1 MLEHIYVLAY
11 IIYML
16 IEPDLFF
23 KMLADPTRLRCLM
36 LMQSEG
42 ELCVCELT
50 QALGIIQPKISRHLA
65 ILREEGMVKDRRAG
79 HWVYYQLNP
88 ELPDWAKTILEGC
101 TTGVLDEAP
110 FTEDQLSLHAMSN
123 RPGASCCA

>member
-1 MLEHIYVLAY
+1 MNLAADR
-11 IIYML
+11 L
-16 IEPDLFF
+16 FRTLGDL
-23 KMLADPTRLRCLM
+23 TRLRMIVL
-36 LMQSEG
+36 LLREG

-65 ILREEGMVKDRRAG
+65 ILREEGIVKDRRAG
-79 HWVYYQLNP
+79 HWVYYRLNP

-101 TTGVLDEAP
+101 TTGARDEAP
-110 FTEDQLSLHAMSN
+110 FTEDQKSLHAMSN